1 MSFEKTRINSL
12 REKAKQFLEKAEELE
27 KAKMQQIGKLVWKY
41 SEAGFKNFDLEK
53 FKKEVSEIQ
62 K

>member
-1 MSFEKTRINSL
+1 VNLEKTRISSL
-12 REKAKQFLEKAEELE
+12 REKAKQLLEKAEELE

-41 SEAGFKNFDLEK
+41 SETGFRNFDLEK